1 MVVRRFIY
9 MTLLAGSGLGSESE
23 RYIYISASFSTLE
36 LGFAVS
42 PAMLNFRFLHCLLV
56 ASSTLAAPAVSSGS
70 VLESVGISSEPT
82 TATASAISSL
92 SSFISA
98 SKGGS
103 GVSSAL
109 SEEQTVAPAS
119 DDPNEQIFPPGF
131 DGTPEAIRG
140 QLGAS
145 IISPDDTLLD
155 QQNPDFLAPPST
167 DHGSTFVL
175 EKLL

>member
-1 MVVRRFIY
+1 MFN
-9 MTLLAGSGLGSESE
+9 S
-23 RYIYISASFSTLE
+23 
-36 LGFAVS
+36 
-42 PAMLNFRFLHCLLV
+42 RFLHFLLL
-56 ASSTLAAPAVSSGS
+56 ASSTLAAPAASSGS
-70 VLESVGISSEPT
+70 TSESVDTSSGLT
-82 TATASAISSL
+82 SSFALASSSL
-92 SSFISA
+92 TSSINPSET
-98 SKGGS
+98 SSGSGS
-103 GVSSAL
+103 GVSSAP